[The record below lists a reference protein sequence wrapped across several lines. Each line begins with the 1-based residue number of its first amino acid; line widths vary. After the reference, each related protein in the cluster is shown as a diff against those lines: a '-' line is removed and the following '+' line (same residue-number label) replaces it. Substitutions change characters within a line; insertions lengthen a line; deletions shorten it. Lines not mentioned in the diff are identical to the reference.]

1 MTAILYLAHD
11 LDDSAIWRRVSM
23 LRAGGA
29 VVTVAGFRRGTTAL
43 PSDVRV
49 LGMTRNGKMAGRA
62 MAVLR
67 AMRRAGSRLGDLPR
81 PDVILARNLEMLAVA
96 RMVRGLWPEAPP
108 PGLAYEVLDI
118 HRMMLGRGARA
129 RALRLVERALMRRA
143 GMLVTSSPGFLRA
156 YFQPYGQLAAGTAV
170 QLVENRVNG
179 FDMDLTAP
187 TLAATPSPVTTIG
200 WFGILRC
207 QTSLT
212 CLDAVTRAAPGR
224 MRVVMAGRPAL
235 DVVPDFHAVVE
246 ANPDLAF
253 RGSYRNPD
261 DLPQLYGDVHLAWLV
276 DRYEAGG
283 NSDWLLPNRLY
294 EGCLHGA
301 VPVALAG
308 TEVARRM
315 EALAIGLILPQLTP
329 ADVAGLIGGMD
340 PARLAQLAAAVRV
353 VPRRTWIAGRAD
365 AADLVRALARIGGA
379 ARTAAETGKVAL
391 NGAGR

>member
-96 RMVRGLWPEAPP
+96 RVVRGLWPEA

-129 RALRLVERALMRRA
+129 RALRLVERVLMRRA

>member
-1 MTAILYLAHD
+1 MIGILYLAHD
-11 LDDSAIWRRVSM
+11 LDDSAIWRRVAM

-29 VVTVAGFRRGTTAL
+29 EVTVAGFRRGVSPL
-43 PSDVRV
+43 PPDARV
-49 LGMTRNGKMAGRA
+49 LGMTLNGRMAQRLI
-62 MAVLR
+62 AVAR
-67 AMRRAGSRLGDLPR
+67 AMRGVRHTLGGLPR
-81 PDVILARNLEMLAVA
+81 PDVIVARNLEMLGLA
-96 RMVRGLWPEAPP
+96 RKVRRLWPEAPV

-118 HRMMLGRGARA
+118 HRMMLGDGMRA
-129 RALRLVERALMRRA
+129 RAMRAVERALMRRA

-156 YFQPYGQLAAGTAV
+156 YFQPYGQIAAGTAV
-170 QLVENRVNG
+170 QIVENRVNG
-179 FDMDLTAP
+179 FDMDQTAP

-207 QTSLT
+207 RASLT
-212 CLDAVTRAAPGR
+212 CLDAVTRAQPGR

-235 DVVPDFHAVVE
+235 DVVPDFHAVVD
-246 ANPDLAF
+246 ANPDLEF

-261 DLPQLYGDVHLAWLV
+261 DLPQLYGAVHLAWLV
-276 DRYEAGG
+276 DRYDAGK

-315 EALAIGLILPQLTP
+315 EALAIGLTLPQLTP
-329 ADVAGLIGGMD
+329 ADVAGVIGGMD

-353 VPRRTWIAGRAD
+353 VPRRTWIAGRED
-365 AADLVRALARIGGA
+365 AVDLVRALARIGGA
-379 ARTAAETGKVAL
+379 ARTAAENGKIAL